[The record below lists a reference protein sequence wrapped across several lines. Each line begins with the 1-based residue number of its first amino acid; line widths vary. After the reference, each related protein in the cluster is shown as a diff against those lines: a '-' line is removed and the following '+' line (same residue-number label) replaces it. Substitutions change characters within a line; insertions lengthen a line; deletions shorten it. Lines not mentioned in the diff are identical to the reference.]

1 MSGLVVG
8 LVYALIAMGLM
19 LLIRAAGVMNF
30 AQGNMLAM
38 GAYVGFV
45 LMYRAGISSPLLQIF
60 AGAAFF
66 VVFGIV
72 FCGVCFLPFKGS
84 KWPQAMMVSTVGA
97 GTVISQLCILLVSRL
112 NEKMDPIIPG
122 SMKIG
127 GFVFQYQYFIVLIAA
142 ALMIAGVYLLF
153 EKLYIG
159 RIMSAAAQNKYAAVL
174 IGIPATLTTV
184 ITFCIV
190 SLMVGFAGW
199 LIAPIYF
206 VRVTLSTFQ
215 AKAFAAIVVGG
226 YGSLK
231 GSVVG
236 GIVIGLIEAYSTYFS
251 SIYRDVIV
259 FCFLI
264 LVLVVRPQGFFQ
276 GVGWTEKA

>member
-1 MSGLVVG
+1 MS
-8 LVYALIAMGLM
+8 
-19 LLIRAAGVMNF
+19 
-30 AQGNMLAM
+30 
-38 GAYVGFV
+38 
-45 LMYRAGISSPLLQIF
+45 RAGISSPLLQIL
-60 AGAAFF
+60 AGAALF
-66 VVFGIV
+66 VVFGALV
-72 FCGVCFLPFKGS
+72 CGVCCLPFKSS

-122 SMKIG
+122 SMTIG
-127 GFVFQYQYFIVLIAA
+127 GFVFQYQYFVVLIAA
-142 ALMIAGVYLLF
+142 ILMIVGVYLLF

-190 SLMVGFAGW
+190 SIMVGFAGW

-236 GIVIGLIEAYSTYFS
+236 GIIIGLIEAYSTYFS

-259 FCFLI
+259 FGFLI

-276 GVGWTEKA
+276 GIGWTEKA